1 MPVTCLLQRVET
13 LDDLFDSLEAQ
24 LDLPEHFGRNLDA
37 LYDVLSHDVRG
48 PLEIIW
54 RNTDAAR
61 QALGSDLYTTVLS
74 IMETAASER
83 DDITLDIK
91 H

>member
-13 LDDLFDSLEAQ
+13 LDDLYDSLEAQ

-37 LYDVLSHDVRG
+37 LYDVLSHDIPG

-61 QALGSDLYTTVLS
+61 KALGSDLYTTVLS
-74 IMETAASER
+74 ILETAAAER

-91 H
+91 Q